1 MPMYN
6 LIKYSDNYAKVSGTL
21 CQYCRDEPDYHV
33 IDSEWF
39 KVKSKFTINTD
50 NNDNINVEIALKYH

>member
-33 IDSEWF
+33 IDSE
-39 KVKSKFTINTD
+39 
-50 NNDNINVEIALKYH
+50 